1 MMNKLYGELRGW
13 GCDVDGALER
23 VINDDELYL
32 ACLQS
37 IAHDETFFS
46 LETRCAPATMRGP
59 STAPI
64 R

>member
-37 IAHDETFFS
+37 IAHD
-46 LETRCAPATMRGP
+46 
-59 STAPI
+59 
-64 R
+64 